1 MISECLH
8 VLFSLL
14 SFFVRSP
21 RSSALHKTE
30 FPKLGMQRTRR
41 IWYSNRYCMCI
52 GTDSFT
58 GLGKRKKPRRQ
69 LQTSVTPVIK
79 EGSTTVAKVGKDMI
93 DLLLVQ
99 TLSSTTSVNLAI
111 SMAVRRFGTLILTC
125 KMSSETEPSIEACC
139 LISSQG

>member
-1 MISECLH
+1 MCCSRCCHFSYDRRVPRHCTKRNSQNSECNGRA
-8 VLFSLL
+8 VSD
-14 SFFVRSP
+14 
-21 RSSALHKTE
+21 
-30 FPKLGMQRTRR
+30 
-41 IWYSNRYCMCI
+41 SNRYCMCI

-139 LISSQG
+139 LFSSQG